1 MLKTHLYNF
10 YNKKKQGNIYIKAS
24 SAPSLYFSLTD
35 LNLGGA
41 VASILFCLLSVSL
54 YRVDGEVVMF

>member
-1 MLKTHLYNF
+1 MLKTYLYNF
-10 YNKKKQGNIYIKAS
+10 YNKKIKEVKAS

-41 VASILFCLLSVSL
+41 VAPILFCLLSISL